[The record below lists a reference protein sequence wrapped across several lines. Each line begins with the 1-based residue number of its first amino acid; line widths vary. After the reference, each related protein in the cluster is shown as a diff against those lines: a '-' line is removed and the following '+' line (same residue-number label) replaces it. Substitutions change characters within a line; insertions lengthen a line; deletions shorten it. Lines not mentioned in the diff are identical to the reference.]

1 MSPKQ
6 LHTSRLLDAT
16 KCLVQLGKE
25 EGGREEKR
33 GKGWKKRQGGDR
45 GEERRGEEQVGYVTP
60 LSVLCLSQCS
70 DVSFLTALVSNLAF
84 LLFLEPGRQPER
96 DYKTVNVDFSSIF
109 MRHLSFL
116 ITAKCMHS

>member
-45 GEERRGEEQVGYVTP
+45 GEERSR
-60 LSVLCLSQCS
+60 
-70 DVSFLTALVSNLAF
+70 LA
-84 LLFLEPGRQPER
+84 
-96 DYKTVNVDFSSIF
+96 
-109 MRHLSFL
+109 M
-116 ITAKCMHS
+116 